1 MAEEPI
7 LAKPQSVEP
16 SNYDLNPFPSDW
28 SNNRLEGSGRGVGI
42 CLH

>member
-16 SNYDLNPFPSDW
+16 SNYDLNPFPSDQ
-28 SNNRLEGSGRGVGI
+28 SNNSWRAVGGV
-42 CLH
+42 